1 MVSCSFRSGRQA
13 GPHEEHECEKSLSLA
28 RSPRELAA
36 VSEGGR
42 GKMQIVDLK
51 RMDGGRRPRRRR
63 RSLEFQGTEGGGRD
77 GKLIDRGRFRASFVS
92 LASPF
97 SRREECGVPTRVSNT
112 LNSSKIFTAD
122 RSSRFKYSSFFFFRQ
137 S

>member
-1 MVSCSFRSGRQA
+1 
-13 GPHEEHECEKSLSLA
+13 
-28 RSPRELAA
+28 
-36 VSEGGR
+36 
-42 GKMQIVDLK
+42 MQIVDLK

-122 RSSRFKYSSFFFFRQ
+122 RSSRFKYSSFFFSGKVKKGPNQ
-137 S
+137 STVVWAINFKYEVGSYLEAGWRPQVASKHLFLCFGL